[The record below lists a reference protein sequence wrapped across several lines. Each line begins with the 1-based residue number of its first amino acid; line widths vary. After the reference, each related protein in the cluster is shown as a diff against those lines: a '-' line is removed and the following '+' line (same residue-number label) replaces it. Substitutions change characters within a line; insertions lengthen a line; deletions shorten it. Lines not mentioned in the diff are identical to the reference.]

1 MRMTGKEAVAYI
13 DTYWLH
19 QTQPSLRRIEDLM
32 SRLGNPH
39 LQTKYIH
46 VAGTNGKGSTC
57 AMLASILQQAGYK
70 TGLFTS
76 PHILHFGER
85 MQVNG
90 IPISDEDLVEIT
102 EFVRPH
108 AEAMAEPVNEFELI
122 TAIGF
127 TYFARQHCDIVV
139 LEVGLGG
146 EFDATNII
154 GAPEC
159 AVIMNIGLDHTA
171 LLGHTEPEVA
181 RCKAGI
187 IKPGCDVVVYRGLPA
202 VEAVFEEVC
211 LEKGARL
218 HKPSFGSIRSLSVDI
233 EGQTFDAAEYKELFL
248 PLAGEH
254 QQRNAAVALTVAEV
268 LQRKGWAIGEEHIR
282 RGLRQVRWP
291 VRFEVVDRDPVFII
305 DGGHNPQCLEAVTQ
319 GLQTLLPGRRVV
331 FLTGVLADKDVG
343 EMAALLSRAGS
354 EYVTVTPNSPRA
366 MAAEELAGILQG
378 LGKNARACQSIE
390 EGIKISRET
399 AGKDGV
405 VCCVGSLYLA
415 GEVRSH
421 FA

>member
-1 MRMTGKEAVAYI
+1 MTGKEAVEYI

-19 QTQPSLRRIEDLM
+19 QTQPSLHRISDLM
-32 SRLGNPH
+32 NRLGNPH
-39 LQTKYIH
+39 LQTRYIH

-85 MQVNG
+85 MQING
-90 IPISDEDLVEIT
+90 VPISGEDLGSIT

-108 AEAMAEPVNEFELI
+108 AEAMEEPVNEFELI

-154 GAPEC
+154 EAPEC

-187 IKPGCDVVVYRGLPA
+187 IKEGCDVVVYRGLPE

-211 LEKGARL
+211 LQKGARL

-233 EGQTFDAAEYKELFL
+233 GGQTFDAAGYEKLFL

-268 LQRKGWAIGEEHIR
+268 LQHKGWHIREEDLR
-282 RGLRQVRWP
+282 RGLAQVKWP

-305 DGGHNPQCLEAVTQ
+305 DGGHNPQCLEAVTA
-319 GLQTLLPGRRVV
+319 GLRSLLPGRKVV

-343 EMAALLSRAGS
+343 EMVELLGDVGG
-354 EYVTVTPNSPRA
+354 EYVTVTPDSPRA
-366 MAAEELAGILQG
+366 MKAGELAEVLRNH
-378 LGKNARACQSIE
+378 GKAALACQTIE
-390 EGIKISRET
+390 EGIEISRKT

-421 FA
+421 FS

>member
-1 MRMTGKEAVAYI
+1 MTGKEAVEYI

-19 QTQPSLRRIEDLM
+19 QTQPSLHRIRDLM
-32 SRLGNPH
+32 NRLGNPH

-57 AMLASILQQAGYK
+57 AMLASIPQQAGYK

-90 IPISDEDLVEIT
+90 VPISEEELAEIT

-108 AEAMAEPVNEFELI
+108 AEAMEEAVNEFELI

-127 TYFARQHCDIVV
+127 TYFARQRCDIVV

-154 GAPEC
+154 PAPEC

-187 IKPGCDVVVYRGLPA
+187 IKEGCDVVIYRGLPE
-202 VEAVFEEVC
+202 VEAVFSEVC

-218 HKPSFGSIRSLSVDI
+218 HKPSFGSIRSLSVGI
-233 EGQTFDAAEYKELFL
+233 EGQTFDALEYKALFL

-254 QQRNAAVALTVAEV
+254 QQRNATVALTAAQV
-268 LQRKGWAIGEEHIR
+268 LRTKGWRIGEEEIR
-282 RGLRQVRWP
+282 RGLSRVKWP
-291 VRFEVVDRDPVFII
+291 VRFEVVDRHPVFII
-305 DGGHNPQCLEAVTQ
+305 DGGHNPQCLEAVRE
-319 GLQTLLPGRRVV
+319 GLRTLLPGRRVV

-343 EMAALLSRAGS
+343 EMAALLGEAGS

-366 MAAEELAGILQG
+366 MGAEELAVVLRR
-378 LGKNARACQSIE
+378 LGKEAHPCQSIQ
-390 EGIKISRET
+390 EGIEKSREM

-421 FA
+421 FS

>member
-1 MRMTGKEAVAYI
+1 MTGKEAVEYI

-19 QTQPSLRRIEDLM
+19 QTQPSLHRINDLM
-32 SRLGNPH
+32 NRLGNPH
-39 LQTKYIH
+39 LETKYIH

-90 IPISDEDLVEIT
+90 VPISDEELAEIT

-108 AEAMAEPVNEFELI
+108 AEAMEEPVNEFELI

-154 GAPEC
+154 PAPEC

-171 LLGHTEPEVA
+171 LLGNTIPAVA

-187 IKPGCDVVVYRGLPA
+187 IKPGCDVVVYRGDPA
-202 VEAVFEEVC
+202 AETVFEEVC
-211 LEKGARL
+211 AEKGARL
-218 HKPSFGSIRSLSVDI
+218 HKPAFGSIRSLSVSI
-233 EGQTFDAAEYKELFL
+233 EGQTFDAAEYKALFL

-254 QQRNAAVALTVAEV
+254 QQRNATVALTAVEV
-268 LQRKGWAIGEEHIR
+268 LRQKGWNIGEEPVR
-282 RGLRQVRWP
+282 RGLRQVKWP
-291 VRFEVVDRDPVFII
+291 VRFEVVDRHPVFII
-305 DGGHNPQCLEAVTQ
+305 DGGHNPQCLEAVRE
-319 GLQTLLPGRRVV
+319 GLRTLLPGRRVV

-343 EMAALLSRAGS
+343 EMASLLGEAGS

-366 MAAEELAGILQG
+366 MGAEELAVVLRR
-378 LGKNARACQSIE
+378 LGKEAHPCQSIQ
-390 EGIKISRET
+390 EGIEKSREM

-421 FA
+421 FS

>member
-1 MRMTGKEAVAYI
+1 MTGKEAVEYI

-19 QTQPSLRRIEDLM
+19 QTQPSLHRISDLM

-57 AMLASILQQAGYK
+57 AMLASVLQQAGYK

-90 IPISDEDLVEIT
+90 QPISDEELVEIT

-108 AEAMAEPVNEFELI
+108 AEAMDEPVNEFELI

-127 TYFARQHCDIVV
+127 TYFARRQCDIVV

-154 GAPEC
+154 PAPEC
-159 AVIMNIGLDHTA
+159 AVIMNIGSDHTA
-171 LLGHTEPEVA
+171 LLGTTVPEVA

-187 IKPGCDVVVYRGLPA
+187 IKPGCDVAVYRGDPA
-202 VEAVFEEVC
+202 AESVFEEVC
-211 LEKGARL
+211 TERSARL
-218 HKPSFGSIRSLSVDI
+218 HKPDFGSIRSHSVSI
-233 EGQTFDAAEYKELFL
+233 EGQTFDALGYESLFL

-254 QQRNAAVALTVAEV
+254 QQRNAAVAITAAEV
-268 LQRKGWAIGEEHIR
+268 LRTKGWNIDDAALR
-282 RGLRQVRWP
+282 RGLAQVRWP

-305 DGGHNPQCLEAVTQ
+305 DGGHNPQCLEAVTE
-319 GLQTLLPGRRVV
+319 GLRTLLPGRRVV
-331 FLTGVLADKDVG
+331 FLAGVLADKDVG
-343 EMAALLSRAGS
+343 EMAALLGEAGS
-354 EYVTVTPNSPRA
+354 EYITVTPDSPRA
-366 MAAEELAGILQG
+366 MEAGELAAVLRR
-378 LGKNARACQSIE
+378 LGKKAQACGSIAE
-390 EGIKISRET
+390 AIETAKHT

-421 FA
+421 FP

>member
-1 MRMTGKEAVAYI
+1 MTGKEAVEYI

-19 QTQPSLRRIEDLM
+19 QTQPSLHRISDLM
-32 SRLGNPH
+32 NRLGNPH
-39 LQTKYIH
+39 LETKYVH

-57 AMLASILQQAGYK
+57 AMLASVLQQAGYK

-85 MQVNG
+85 MQING
-90 IPISDEDLVEIT
+90 VPIDHEELAEIT
-102 EFVRPH
+102 ELVRPH

-154 GAPEC
+154 PVPEC

-187 IKPGCDVVVYRGLPA
+187 IKPGGDVVIYRGLPA

-211 LEKGARL
+211 REKGARL

-233 EGQTFDAAEYKELFL
+233 EGQTFDAAGYKELFL

-268 LQRKGWAIGEEHIR
+268 LRRKGWDIGEEHLR

-305 DGGHNPQCLEAVTQ
+305 DGGHNPQCLEAVTE
-319 GLQTLLPGRRVV
+319 GLRTLLPGRRTV

-343 EMAALLSRAGS
+343 EMAALLGEAGS
-354 EYVTVTPNSPRA
+354 EYITVTPDSPRA
-366 MAAEELAGILQG
+366 MPAEELAGLLRRQG
-378 LGKNARACQSIE
+378 KEARACQSIE
-390 EGIKISRET
+390 EGIEISRKT
-399 AGKDGV
+399 AGKEGV

-415 GEVRSH
+415 GEVRRH
-421 FA
+421 FR